1 MDVLR
6 QDASY
11 LSRELAEIRQSDEGR
26 GNRLRTETEKTM
38 NQSSRARTEDDV
50 IEEAKAGEVRTGP
63 AERGR
68 RRVGLARIGR
78 SLLGVGLGIALV
90 LSTPGCHKSAQAAG
104 LQSAVD
110 QNAGDPADANMA
122 GGGNST
128 GQPAQALGARAQDQ
142 SQQQGE
148 EYAQQQPAPIVRQ
161 DPGAGQQ
168 SYDNGGDNGQ
178 VSDQQ
183 AADDY
188 ANDLTDAQASDP
200 PPPLPEYDQPPAP
213 YPDNLWTP
221 GYWAWGPE
229 GYYWV
234 PGCWV
239 EAPYEGALWT
249 PGYWGFFGGFYRFH
263 HGYWGLH
270 IGFYGGVDYGYGY
283 VGHGYYGGYW
293 NGGHF
298 FYNTTITRVNVNV
311 IRNVYVHPVRI
322 NNVVITGRI
331 GNRVSFNGGRGGVV
345 ARPLA
350 AEERVLQEKRI
361 PPMASQVQAQHEAA
375 GNRQQLFTQNKGRPA
390 AVVAARPIAKDRVL
404 PAAVPRPVGTFSQ
417 PGVRGGARPGP
428 VQAPAEAARPQPQ
441 GGQPMRPAPAT
452 PESRPGPVQQNRAVP
467 QSQLRQAQP
476 QQAQPQ
482 PQSRQEQPQPQM
494 RQAQPQQAA
503 PQPQIRQAQP
513 QPEVRQAAPQPQAR
527 PQEPARPQPA
537 PQPQAAP
544 RPQPAPVARPQ
555 PREDEKSH

>member
-1 MDVLR
+1 
-6 QDASY
+6 
-11 LSRELAEIRQSDEGR
+11 
-26 GNRLRTETEKTM
+26 M
-38 NQSSRARTEDDV
+38 NQSSRVRTEDDV

-63 AERGR
+63 AEREWWR
-68 RRVGLARIGR
+68 AGLARLGR
-78 SLLGVGLGIALV
+78 GLLGAGLGIALV
-90 LSTPGCHKSAQAAG
+90 LGIPGCHKSAQAAG
-104 LQSAVD
+104 SQSAVD
-110 QNAGDPADANMA
+110 QDAGDPADANMA
-122 GGGNST
+122 QADAA
-128 GQPAQALGARAQDQ
+128 QPAQALGQSAQGVN
-142 SQQQGE
+142 QQQGE
-148 EYAQQQPAPIVRQ
+148 EYAQQSPAPIVRQ
-161 DPGAGQQ
+161 APDSGQQ
-168 SYDNGGDNGQ
+168 SYDNGAAANGQ
-178 VSDQQ
+178 VDDQQ

-200 PPPLPEYDQPPAP
+200 PPPLPDYDQPPAP
-213 YPDNLWTP
+213 YPDYLWTP
-221 GYWAWGPE
+221 GYWAWGPF

-283 VGHGYYGGYW
+283 IGHGYYGGYW

-298 FYNTTITRVNVNV
+298 FYNTTITRVNVTV
-311 IRNVYVHPVRI
+311 IRNVYVHPVMV

-350 AEERVLQEKRI
+350 AEVRVLHEQRI

-404 PAAVPRPVGTFSQ
+404 PAALPRPVAPVAQ
-417 PGVRGGARPGP
+417 PGVRGNARPGP
-428 VQAPAEAARPQPQ
+428 AQAPAQGVRPQPQ
-441 GGQPMRPAPAT
+441 AGQQMRNAPAT
-452 PESRPGPVQQNRAVP
+452 PESRPGPVQQNRDEP
-467 QSQLRQAQP
+467 QSQMRQAQP

-482 PQSRQEQPQPQM
+482 PQSRQEQPQPQTRQALPQSQM

-513 QPEVRQAAPQPQAR
+513 QQAAPQQQIRPAQPQPQQRQAQPQPEARPAQPQPQAAPR
-527 PQEPARPQPA
+527 

-544 RPQPAPVARPQ
+544 RPQPAPAARPE
-555 PREDEKSH
+555 PKDEKPR

>member
-1 MDVLR
+1 M
-6 QDASY
+6 
-11 LSRELAEIRQSDEGR
+11 
-26 GNRLRTETEKTM
+26 
-38 NQSSRARTEDDV
+38 
-50 IEEAKAGEVRTGP
+50 
-63 AERGR
+63 
-68 RRVGLARIGR
+68 
-78 SLLGVGLGIALV
+78 GIALV
-90 LSTPGCHKSAQAAG
+90 LSIPGCHKSAQAAG
-104 LQSAVD
+104 SQSAVD
-110 QNAGDPADANMA
+110 QNSGDPADANMA
-122 GGGNST
+122 QAGDNGNSSA
-128 GQPAQALGARAQDQ
+128 QPAQALGESAQGVN
-142 SQQQGE
+142 QQQGE

-161 DPGAGQQ
+161 APDSGQQ
-168 SYDNGGDNGQ
+168 SYDNGAAANGGDNGQ
-178 VSDQQ
+178 VDDQQ
-183 AADDY
+183 AVDDY
-188 ANDLTDAQASDP
+188 ANDLTDGQASDP

-213 YPDNLWTP
+213 YPDYLWTP

-234 PGCWV
+234 PGYWV

-249 PGYWGFFGGFYRFH
+249 PGYWGFYGGFYRFH

-283 VGHGYYGGYW
+283 IGHGYYGGYW

-350 AEERVLQEKRI
+350 AEVRVLHEQRI
-361 PPMASQVQAQHEAA
+361 PPMATQVQAQHAA
-375 GNRQQLFTQNKGRPA
+375 AQDRQQFFSQNKGRPA
-390 AVVAARPIAKDRVL
+390 AAVAARPIAKDRVL
-404 PAAVPRPVGTFSQ
+404 PAAVPRTAAPAGQ
-417 PGVRGGARPGP
+417 PGVRGNTRPGA
-428 VQAPAEAARPQPQ
+428 VQEPSQGARPQPQ
-441 GGQPMRPAPAT
+441 GGQPMRPAPTT
-452 PESRPGPVQQNRAVP
+452 PESRPGPVQQERAVP

-482 PQSRQEQPQPQM
+482 PQMRQAQPQPQDRQAPPQQAAPQPQIRQAQPQPEVRQAQPQPQERQAQPQM

-527 PQEPARPQPA
+527 PQEQARPQPA

-544 RPQPAPVARPQ
+544 RPQPAPAARPEPKDEQ
-555 PREDEKSH
+555 KPR